1 MDEEKKNQEV
11 EAPKEKTVM
20 EKAKEVVETKIEKL
34 LETGIQA
41 ANADYLYK
49 LVDIHKDIENEEY
62 WKIKKE
68 VLSYDVR

>member
-41 ANADYLYK
+41 GNADYLYK